1 MYGYVYADPK
11 TVEKFSAFRVWIPA
25 AIVKFPSCRPKDAFL
40 FDCYFCIKIRNPCLR
55 VLLLKKMPKSF
66 EVTTTPSVEAPRI
79 ESVGGC
85 SESDIVKDLEAV
97 WRDLYEQKNVL
108 LQQLVDK
115 ISKPRDIELK
125 VGRWFRRKRY
135 VIPAAKLRA
144 ISLGVARDSLK
155 LVLKGLCIDVGS
167 PMVSI
172 PKLEVRPVY
181 VLMVLDSER
190 GQIGLVVGKH
200 VEMSSIHTAVL
211 MEFSESLDDLEY
223 VAGLESA

>member
-11 TVEKFSAFRVWIPA
+11 TVEKFSEFRVWIPA
-25 AIVKFPSCRPKDAFL
+25 AIVKFPNCRPKDSFL
-40 FDCYFCIKIRNPCLR
+40 FDCYFCIKVRNPCLR
-55 VLLLKKMPKSF
+55 ALLLKKMPKDF
-66 EVTTTPSVEAPRI
+66 EVTSVPSVEAPRI

-97 WRDLYEQKNVL
+97 RRDLYEQKGTL
-108 LQQLVDK
+108 LQQLVDRL
-115 ISKPRDIELK
+115 SKPRDIELR

-155 LVLKGLCIDVGS
+155 LVLKGLCIDVGN

-190 GQIGLVVGKH
+190 GQVGLVVGKH

-211 MEFSESLDDLEY
+211 TEFSESFDDLERI
-223 VAGLESA
+223 VHLESV